1 MKGVVPVLTVRAY
14 TPADLPAMIQIWNQ
28 VVEDGVAFPQ
38 LNELTPET
46 GAAFFAA
53 QTYSAVAEVD
63 GQVIGL
69 YILHPNNEGRCGH
82 ICNASYA
89 VERNCRGKGTG
100 RALVTDCLAQGKQHG
115 FTILQFNAV
124 VASNHCARA
133 LYESL
138 GFVQLGVIPGGF
150 HMKDGHFEDIIP
162 YYHLL

>member
-1 MKGVVPVLTVRAY
+1 MAEITVRAY
-14 TPADLPAMIQIWNQ
+14 TAQDVPSMIAIWNQ

-38 LNELTPET
+38 LDFLTMET
-46 GAAFFAA
+46 GSRFFAA
-53 QTYSAVAEVD
+53 QTYCAVAEENAR
-63 GQVIGL
+63 VIGL

-89 VERNCRGKGTG
+89 VDRSCRGKGAG
-100 RALVTDCLAQGKQHG
+100 RLLVTDCLLQGKEHG

-124 VASNHCARA
+124 VASNTRARS